1 MSFLS
6 LPMYTMKSFQ
16 HHICL
21 IITQYFYFV
30 SWYRMII
37 RELYNQMYEFLFN
50 VVPITIIPVINNR
63 MVTAIAA
70 FIKVELSIFKVYQ
83 EKIDL
88 QYPV

>member
-1 MSFLS
+1 
-6 LPMYTMKSFQ
+6 
-16 HHICL
+16 
-21 IITQYFYFV
+21 
-30 SWYRMII
+30 MII

-63 MVTAIAA
+63 MVTAMAA

>member
-1 MSFLS
+1 
-6 LPMYTMKSFQ
+6 
-16 HHICL
+16 
-21 IITQYFYFV
+21 
-30 SWYRMII
+30 
-37 RELYNQMYEFLFN
+37 MYEFLFN

-63 MVTAIAA
+63 MVTAMAA